1 MPQFAPR
8 LVLVAGVA
16 AWLTCALLT
25 WALATPIGH
34 DEAQYSLAAQDL
46 LAGEPLRWS
55 YLSIGMVFLS
65 MPGVVLGHGELAIR
79 LVPVVSGLVFVL
91 AATRLARSTLGER
104 AAAWLP
110 FALAAS
116 MCVARRSSEN
126 LSDLPATACLMLLLT
141 LLFEEISRDD
151 GPSWRLVA
159 AAPLAAAAFT
169 LRYGSIL
176 PIAVI
181 IVSTL
186 LVGGRAAVRRPGPV
200 LATVAA
206 GALLAVPHLLWA
218 HHQTGSALGILHDS
232 SAIIPAERGLWHY
245 LTANPFSYYGTV
257 TTPLMLLGLASLWRR
272 RDRPHALIW
281 LVAVADIVVVGLTTH
296 AQSRYILLGIT
307 LLLALGLGEACSL
320 LSRGPRT
327 LRLLAAATVA
337 IAWVGVLVG
346 LAHTDRNRRVA
357 FEPVQAAGAAIRK
370 DAEGA
375 PCSVLGRRT
384 MQLEWWSGCSSEL
397 YTEENTLH
405 RRKVYVVVQ
414 HGLPEQPPLDT
425 FPGTRRVVLHREGQ
439 LTVTALA
446 PSSTR

>member
-1 MPQFAPR
+1 M
-8 LVLVAGVA
+8 VLVAGLG
-16 AWLTCALLT
+16 AWLACAVLT

-34 DEAQYSLAAQDL
+34 DEAQYALAARDL

-55 YLSIGMVFLS
+55 YLSIGMVILS
-65 MPGVVLGHGELAIR
+65 MPGVALGHGELAIR
-79 LVPVVSGLVFVL
+79 AVPVVTGLVFVL
-91 AATRLARSTLGER
+91 AATRLARRALGER

-110 FALAAS
+110 FVLAAS
-116 MCVARRSSEN
+116 VCVARRSSEN
-126 LSDLPATACLMLLLT
+126 LSDLPATACLLLLVT
-141 LLFEEISRDD
+141 LLLEEISREG

-181 IVSTL
+181 IASVL
-186 LVGGRAAVRRPGPV
+186 LVGGRAVARRPGPA
-200 LATVAA
+200 LATVAV

-218 HHQTGSALGILHDS
+218 HHQTGTALGILHDS
-232 SAIIPAERGLWHY
+232 SAIIPAELGLWQY

-257 TTPLMLLGLASLWRR
+257 ATPLMLLGLASLWRR
-272 RDRPHALIW
+272 RDRARALLW

-307 LLLALGLGEACSL
+307 LLLVLGIGEACTL
-320 LSRGPRT
+320 LERAPRA
-327 LRLLAAATVA
+327 LRALAAATVVF
-337 IAWVGVLVG
+337 AWLGVLLG

-357 FEPVQAAGAAIRK
+357 FEPVQAAGAVIRE
-370 DAEGA
+370 DAAGA
-375 PCSVLGRRT
+375 PCAVLGRRT

-397 YTEENTLH
+397 YTDENMLQ

-414 HGLPEQPPLDT
+414 HGLPEQPPLEA

-446 PSSTR
+446 PNAMR